1 MTYIHCQVFGALCYL
16 HNVKCVS
23 KKTKSSEPHRFVSQ
37 GKVDPSHQVSKK
49 KDGQASKPILRPQVP
64 KIALQS
70 RNQVP
75 TILLYLERGEQK

>member
-23 KKTKSSEPHRFVSQ
+23 KKSTEPNRFVSQ
-37 GKVDPSHQVSKK
+37 GKVDPSNQVSKK
-49 KDGQASKPILRPQVP
+49 KDGQESKPILRPQGP

-75 TILLYLERGEQK
+75 TILLYLERAEQK